1 MKLLEIED
9 LSVVYEASRS
19 DPVRAVRE
27 VSLTLDDGEFVGL
40 VGESGCGKSTLG
52 YAITRMLRP
61 PARLESGR
69 VIFSGTDIAS
79 LSGERLRRMRS
90 HGFALVLQS
99 GMNAL
104 NPVRTI
110 ENHFGDVLRA
120 HQRTSR
126 ADVRRRAAELLEA
139 VKLPPETLHRFPHE
153 LSGGMRQRVAIG
165 LVLALDPRLV
175 IFDEPTTALDV
186 LVQKAVI
193 DTIKDL
199 QRKVGF
205 TAVLISHDL
214 GLVLDSADRV
224 LVMYAGRIVEDQPPA
239 RMVTDPA
246 HPYTRALLGC
256 YADPRAEHVELAGI
270 PGSPPDLSQPS
281 AGCSYAPRCTL
292 VEPGC
297 SSAEPPLVEI
307 GPRTSVACYVAAR
320 QAARPV
326 AGHENG
332 GQQ

>member
-1 MKLLEIED
+1 
-9 LSVVYEASRS
+9 
-19 DPVRAVRE
+19 
-27 VSLTLDDGEFVGL
+27 
-40 VGESGCGKSTLG
+40 
-52 YAITRMLRP
+52 
-61 PARLESGR
+61 
-69 VIFSGTDIAS
+69 
-79 LSGERLRRMRS
+79 
-90 HGFALVLQS
+90 
-99 GMNAL
+99 MNAL

-110 ENHFGDVLRA
+110 EGHFGDVLRA

-126 ADVRRRAAELLEA
+126 ADVRRRATELLAA
-139 VKLPPETLHRFPHE
+139 VKLPPETLRRFPHE

-193 DTIKDL
+193 ATIKDL
-199 QRKVGF
+199 QRKAGF

-256 YADPRAEHVELAGI
+256 YADPRAEHVELSGI

>member
-1 MKLLEIED
+1 MKLLEVED

-120 HQRTSR
+120 HQRTGK
-126 ADVRRRAAELLEA
+126 ADVRRRATELLEA
-139 VKLPPETLHRFPHE
+139 VKLPPETLRRFPHE

-270 PGSPPDLSQPS
+270 PGSPPDLSRPS

-292 VEPGC
+292 AEPGC
-297 SSAEPPLVEI
+297 SAAEPPLAEV
-307 GPRTSVACYVAAR
+307 GPRASVACYVTAR
-320 QAARPV
+320 ESAWPV
-326 AGHENG
+326 AGRSG